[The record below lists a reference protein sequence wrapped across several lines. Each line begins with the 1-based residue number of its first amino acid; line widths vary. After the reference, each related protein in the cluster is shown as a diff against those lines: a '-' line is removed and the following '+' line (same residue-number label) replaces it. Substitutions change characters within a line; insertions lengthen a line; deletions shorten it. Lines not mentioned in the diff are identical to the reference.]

1 MNGAHGQIVHHHV
14 VLVLVLVHEHVL
26 SNTMEWTVMGC
37 QLRTVTANNHHVRT
51 VEILCLVCYRGKDVG
66 LVLTV
71 TNFQYCQ
78 ASHNIVSLINCIHF
92 FIIRPL
98 M

>member
-14 VLVLVLVHEHVL
+14 VLELTLVHEHVL

-51 VEILCLVCYRGKDVG
+51 VGFVCLVCYGGKCYGGKDVG
-66 LVLTV
+66 L
-71 TNFQYCQ
+71 
-78 ASHNIVSLINCIHF
+78 LIQQQILNLAKLVMISCLNRIHF
-92 FIIRPL
+92 SS
-98 M
+98 